1 MTFSVGGCRVTFSY
15 FFFTLVALLLLFDRS
30 GVAVAGLMA
39 AALHECSHLG
49 MMYAFKSLPE
59 EIRFNVFGIDIVR
72 NSRPDRGYW
81 KDAAVSLSG
90 PGANLLAAGLFYSF
104 HSTADKN
111 LILANF
117 TLFLFN
123 ILPIEPLDG
132 GQALYALLCLRW
144 EPVAAGRAVEVV
156 SFLLLAPLSAVGF
169 LALFHS
175 PGNYTLLLVCVYLMC
190 LLVFKRGKY
199 F

>member
-1 MTFSVGGCRVTFSY
+1 MTFSVGGCRITFSY
-15 FFFTLVALLLLFDRS
+15 FFFALVALLLLFDRS
-30 GVAVAGLMA
+30 GVAAAGLAA

-49 MMYAFKSLPE
+49 VMYAFKSLPE
-59 EIRFNVFGIDIVR
+59 EIRFNIFGIDIVR

-81 KDAAVSLSG
+81 KDAVVSLSG
-90 PGANLLAAGLFYSF
+90 PAANLLAAGLFYVFRSA
-104 HSTADKN
+104 ADRN
-111 LILANF
+111 MMLANF

-144 EPVAAGRAVEVV
+144 EPSAACRAVGIV
-156 SFLLLAPLSAVGF
+156 SFLFLAPLSAVGF
-169 LALFHS
+169 LTLFHS
-175 PGNYTLLLVCVYLMC
+175 PGNYTLLLVCIYLMC